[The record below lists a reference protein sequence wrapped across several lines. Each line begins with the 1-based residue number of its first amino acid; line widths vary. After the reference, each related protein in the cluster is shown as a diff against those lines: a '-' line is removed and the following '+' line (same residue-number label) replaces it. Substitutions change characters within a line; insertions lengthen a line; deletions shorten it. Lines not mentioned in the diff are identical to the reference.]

1 MTLRRDLEANVLLED
16 TQVTH
21 MRQVDGFI
29 CFKETGIYDP
39 LLSIHQLTLCH
50 FQTLAIYH
58 QGPSPS
64 ITQLNSKC
72 TDMMNTYYP
81 SIKYVFASYYVL
93 GFEEYKRYISQIT
106 VAGKLK

>member
-1 MTLRRDLEANVLLED
+1 MDLED
-16 TQVTH
+16 TQVKH
-21 MRQVDGFI
+21 MCQVDGFI

-39 LLSIHQLTLCH
+39 LLSVHQLTLCH

-58 QGPSPS
+58 QRTFPS

-72 TDMMNTYYP
+72 RDMVNTYYP

-106 VAGKLK
+106 DAVKLK